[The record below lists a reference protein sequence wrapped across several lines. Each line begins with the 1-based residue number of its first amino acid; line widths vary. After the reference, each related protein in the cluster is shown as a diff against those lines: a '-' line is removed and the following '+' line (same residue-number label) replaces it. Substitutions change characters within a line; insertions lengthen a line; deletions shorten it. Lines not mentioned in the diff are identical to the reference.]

1 MQVNP
6 WALASV
12 ALVVVVTFYLGHRTS
27 RFARS
32 THDFL
37 VARRTVRSRR
47 NAAAIAGEY
56 ISAASFLG
64 VAGLVLKEGADAL
77 WYPIGFTA
85 GFLALMLFVAGP
97 LRRSGAYT
105 LPDFMEARLSSPG
118 LRTVST
124 WFVVFI
130 GLLYLLPQLQGAG
143 MAMAD
148 VMPAPAWAGSVLVT
162 VVIAYNVIGGGM
174 RAITVVQAFQY
185 WFKLFAIAAPT
196 FVLCAVFV
204 TGGAAGSSLSGTG
217 VSGPAGGLGEP
228 APPVFSAQTQV
239 SVETDVVLGV
249 AESTR
254 VQVDDGTWTT
264 WQPGREY
271 PVEAPATL
279 TFPEGAPV
287 PTVDPA
293 KSANT
298 DWLLPSPD
306 LEGLLSTYSLLLA
319 LFLGTMGLPHVLAR
333 FYTNPDG
340 KAARRTTV
348 QVLLLL
354 GLFYLFPV
362 MLGMLSRMFVPE
374 LLVTGNTDAAV
385 LALPTG
391 MVPGIGGQILAAV
404 LAAGAFAAFLST
416 ASGLVSSVSGVV
428 ATDLMSGKVR
438 DYRLSSFVVA
448 VVGVLL
454 AVLLPVE
461 DLALGV
467 GMSFALAA
475 STFAPL
481 LVLGVWWRRLT
492 WLGAM
497 VGMCTGGGLVL
508 GAVAANVVSV
518 HTGDWA
524 PWLLKQ
530 PALVTVPV
538 AFLLTIVVSLAT
550 SDRVPDDVGAV
561 MLRLHAPDPLGFMRD
576 RAVQRFGRADERT
589 DPTAPGSQGAPG
601 PGSGPPGAPGSG
613 QQPGRGRHRK

>member
-1 MQVNP
+1 VQVNP
-6 WALASV
+6 WAVTSI

-105 LPDFMEARLSSPG
+105 LPDFMEARLSSTG

-143 MAMAD
+143 MALAEI
-148 VMPAPAWAGSVLVT
+148 MPTPAWAGSVLVT

-196 FVLCAVFV
+196 FVLFAVFA
-204 TGGAAGSSLSGTG
+204 TGGAGGSGSAG
-217 VSGPAGGLGEP
+217 ALGDP
-228 APPVFSAQTQV
+228 APPTFTGQTQV
-239 SVETDVVLGV
+239 SVETDVTLGV
-249 AESTR
+249 AEPTR
-254 VQVDDGTWTT
+254 VRVGDAEWTT
-264 WQPGREY
+264 WQPGTDHA
-271 PVEAPATL
+271 VEAPATL
-279 TFPEGAPV
+279 TFPAGAPV

-306 LEGLLSTYSLLLA
+306 LDGLLSTYSLLLA

-374 LLVTGNTDAAV
+374 LLVTGDTDAAV

-391 MVPGIGGQILAAV
+391 MIPGLGGQILAAL

-416 ASGLVSSVSGVV
+416 ASGLVSSVSGVI
-428 ATDLMSGKVR
+428 ATDLLSGKVR
-438 DYRLSSFVVA
+438 DYRLSSLVVA
-448 VVGVLL
+448 LVAVAL
-454 AVLLPVE
+454 AVLLPIE
-461 DLALGV
+461 DLTLSV

-497 VGMCTGGGLVL
+497 VGMCAGGGLVL
-508 GAVAANVVSV
+508 AAVVANVVSA
-518 HTGDWA
+518 HTGGWA
-524 PWLLKQ
+524 PWVLQQ
-530 PALVTVPV
+530 PAIVTVPT

-550 SDRVPDDVGAV
+550 ADRIPDDVGAV

-576 RAVQRFGRADERT
+576 RAVQRFGRAEDR
-589 DPTAPGSQGAPG
+589 AQGGSVQG
-601 PGSGPPGAPGSG
+601 GSG
-613 QQPGRGRHRK
+613 QGTVRPAGQPGATGATSSATRTSPGRHRK

>member
-6 WALASV
+6 WALVSV

-64 VAGLVLKEGADAL
+64 IAGLVLKEGADAL
-77 WYPIGFTA
+77 WFPIGFTG

-105 LPDFMEARLSSPG
+105 LPDFMEARLSSPA
-118 LRTVST
+118 LRTAST

-130 GLLYLLPQLQGAG
+130 GVLYLLPQLQGAG
-143 MAMAD
+143 LSLTMI
-148 VMPAPAWAGSVLVT
+148 MPTPAWVGSILVT
-162 VVIAYNVIGGGM
+162 VVIAYNVMGGGM
-174 RAITVVQAFQY
+174 RAITLLQAFQY

-204 TGGAAGSSLSGTG
+204 TGGAGAPGSAGS
-217 VSGPAGGLGEP
+217 LGEP
-228 APPVFSAQTQV
+228 APPEFTARTTVTV
-239 SVETDVVLGV
+239 DTDVTLGV
-249 AESTR
+249 DTATR
-254 VQVDDGTWTT
+254 VRVDDGSGGAGWTT
-264 WQPGREY
+264 WRSGAEHA
-271 PVEAPATL
+271 VDAGSTL
-279 TFPEGAPV
+279 TFPEGAAV
-287 PTVDPA
+287 PTVDRA
-293 KSANT
+293 TAANL
-298 DWLLPSPD
+298 DWLLPSTD
-306 LEGLLSTYSLLLA
+306 LTGLLSTYSLLLA
-319 LFLGTMGLPHVLAR
+319 LLLGTMGLPHVLSR

-362 MLGMLSRMFVPE
+362 ILGMLSRMFVPE
-374 LLVTGNTDAAV
+374 LLITGETDAAV
-385 LALPTG
+385 IALPTAMLTG
-391 MVPGIGGQILAAV
+391 VAGQMLAAL

-416 ASGLVSSVSGVV
+416 ASGLVSSMSGVI
-428 ATDLMSGKVR
+428 ATDLLAGKVR
-438 DYRLSSFVVA
+438 DYRVA
-448 VVGVLL
+448 SVGVAGIAVLL
-454 AVLLPVE
+454 AVTLPID
-461 DLALGV
+461 DLALSV
-467 GMSFALAA
+467 GMSFALGA

-492 WLGAM
+492 WLGAL

-508 GAVAANVVSV
+508 LAVVLNAVSA
-518 HTGDWA
+518 HTGGWA
-524 PWLLKQ
+524 PWLVER

-538 AFLLTIVVSLAT
+538 AFGLTVLVSIAT
-550 SDRVPDDVGAV
+550 ASRVPEDVGAV

-576 RAVQRFGRADERT
+576 RAVQRFGRAEEHTRT
-589 DPTAPGSQGAPG
+589 SQ
-601 PGSGPPGAPGSG
+601 
-613 QQPGRGRHRK
+613 GRHRK